1 MIGHCG
7 QWGPASPGHCCI
19 IGDGV
24 VITAPHSLPQCN
36 CGSRIKWFTLLENL
50 FYSISSV
57 QFKPLQQYLG
67 TVWVHWAQHRGL
79 SQLLISTQSSLSL
92 VIRCQTVQIEP
103 QTQIFHSPQ
112 FAHHMNS
119 LFGHIWSKYD
129 SGHHPMLRKGVASP
143 CAKILFSLKV
153 CIWTAYNNFLS
164 WRARACCVMI

>member
-24 VITAPHSLPQCN
+24 VIIAPHSLPQCN

-67 TVWVHWAQHRGL
+67 TVWVHCTLHRGL
-79 SQLLISTQSSLSL
+79 SQLLIPTQYNPLSL
-92 VIRCQTVQIEP
+92 PCNQMSNSPNWATNTNISLTTVCTSHEFI
-103 QTQIFHSPQ
+103 
-112 FAHHMNS
+112 
-119 LFGHIWSKYD
+119 IWSYLIKIW
-129 SGHHPMLRKGVASP
+129 LRPSSRVAKRGCQSL
-143 CAKILFSLKV
+143 CEDFILVESLYLN
-153 CIWTAYNNFLS
+153 CLQ
-164 WRARACCVMI
+164 

>member
-67 TVWVHWAQHRGL
+67 TVWVHYPSLPLDTAPRLATVVNFHTIL
-79 SQLLISTQSSLSL
+79 SLSL

-119 LFGHIWSKYD
+119 LFGHI
-129 SGHHPMLRKGVASP
+129 
-143 CAKILFSLKV
+143 
-153 CIWTAYNNFLS
+153 
-164 WRARACCVMI
+164 